1 MTLHSWAD
9 ADIIESHEDLMHKGA
24 KIIETGDKKL
34 QKERKE
40 KAAAAKAAE
49 MTTIELGSD

>member
-1 MTLHSWAD
+1 MALHSWVD
-9 ADIIESHEDLMHKGA
+9 ADIIGSHEELMHKGA

-49 MTTIELGSD
+49 MTTIELESD